1 MEKSRKRDK
10 IWKLIFPH
18 KRNQQSEQKKRSQEQ
33 SSKITSLATYA
44 EQHFDIQLSSD
55 ILENILEGNDWDSKR
70 SVADLIDYE
79 EASHGILISP
89 KLDHDLA
96 GAENDKGTSCYIDS
110 LLFAMFVS
118 NTTFDPL
125 LTYDIPID
133 QDNKIKLQTLFRLFV
148 NKLRKGRLINAD
160 HVHWLRKVLQEA
172 NWNGQDEA
180 GYWTQE
186 DASELFLFITETFEL
201 PYLPFQIRLFHG
213 ANKDSDDDRVMTD
226 RTLSLSIPDG
236 NDKTE
241 IKLEDILVDYFY
253 NSIITGIRR
262 EVNHDDEQDIHEN
275 VAASPTVQSLM
286 DEKPNLERLLI
297 RRPSHLDH
305 QQQQVAVTAWQ
316 VLELLPFYSAT
327 NEQGVSISSQL
338 GASFPDTHMIL
349 PIVLK
354 RYRYD
359 HAGGSHK
366 VKRRVEI
373 PSTIDFNRFVNQ
385 NVDDPVCPTCGR
397 LVDWTLCLKS
407 AVCHKGDSPLSGHYI
422 SYARKAVEE
431 EEGYCWLR
439 LDDMQSA
446 HRVVELKQEDATVD
460 SDLAENAYILF
471 YELDKTCH
479 HQNQSSTDSSISSV
493 SSAEIMKQKEGSSCL
508 EKPSKKKE
516 KKQHTHHHAC
526 CVM

>member
-1 MEKSRKRDK
+1 MERKRDR
-10 IWKLIFPH
+10 IWKLVFPH
-18 KRNQQSEQKKRSQEQ
+18 KRTVQSEQKKRSQEQ
-33 SSKITSLATYA
+33 SNKITSLATFA

-55 ILENILEGNDWDSKR
+55 ILENILEANDWDSKR
-70 SVADLIDYE
+70 SIADLVDYE

-89 KLDHDLA
+89 KLDQPLL
-96 GAENDKGTSCYIDS
+96 GAENDRGTSCYIDS

-125 LTYDIPID
+125 LTYDID

-148 NKLRKGRLINAD
+148 NKLRKGRLIHAD
-160 HVHWLRKVLQEA
+160 TVHWLRRVLQEA

-180 GYWTQE
+180 GHWTQE
-186 DASELFLFITETFEL
+186 DASELFMFITETFEL

-226 RTLSLSIPDG
+226 RTLSLSIPD
-236 NDKTE
+236 DDRPE
-241 IKLEDILVDYFY
+241 VRLEDILVDYFY
-253 NSIITGIRR
+253 NSTITGIRR
-262 EVNHDDEQDIHEN
+262 QVNPHDDDAIHEN
-275 VAASPTVQSLM
+275 VAASPTIQSLM
-286 DEKPNLERLLI
+286 EEKPNLERLLI
-297 RRPSHLDH
+297 RRPSHIDPP
-305 QQQQVAVTAWQ
+305 QQQVAVTAWQ

-327 NEQGVSISSQL
+327 NEQGISISSQL

-366 VKRRVEI
+366 MKRRVEI
-373 PSTIDFNRFVNQ
+373 PVTIDFNRFVNQ

-407 AVCHKGDSPLSGHYI
+407 AVCHKGDSPLSGHYV
-422 SYARKAVEE
+422 SYARKDTDEDHY
-431 EEGYCWLR
+431 GWLK

-446 HRVVELKQEDATVD
+446 HRVVELDHDDPTVD
-460 SDLAENAYILF
+460 SDLTENAYILF

-479 HQNQSSTDSSISSV
+479 HQSTTDSSTSSV
-493 SSAEIMKQKEGSSCL
+493 SSAEMAKQKEGSSYP
-508 EKPSKKKE
+508 EKPMKKK
-516 KKQHTHHHAC
+516 KKKHHTHHHAC
-526 CVM
+526 CMM